1 VRVDSPIAM
10 TLEEKT
16 GKPYISHSAMS
27 TWLNCGWSYYLS
39 RIQKVPEN
47 PSYWL
52 VGGKSV
58 HECTE
63 WYDLMEPKMQ
73 AIADVDCRAVF
84 VDYWQKNYE
93 MADNGMPFR
102 AGGKA
107 TRQYPYKED
116 ASWWLDNG
124 PKMFHNWI
132 EWRKQDNPYTPYQLS
147 GGDFAIETELNVE
160 ISGVPMKGFLD
171 RLMVSPDGELT
182 VIDIK
187 TSTRAP
193 ITYTQL
199 GTYAIMCEKAM
210 GVRPTKGAYFMART
224 GELTPPVDL
233 SHYTENR
240 LGSHLRGFK
249 VAIDN
254 NIFIPQP
261 GFMCGTCSVN
271 HACYAVKG
279 IESHK
284 YPELGETNE

>member
-1 VRVDSPIAM
+1 M

-16 GKPYISHSAMS
+16 GKNYISHSAMS

-63 WYDLMEPKMQ
+63 WYDRMEPKMQ
-73 AIADVDCRAVF
+73 QIADVDCRAVF
-84 VDYWQKNYE
+84 VDIWQKNYDL
-93 MADNGMPFR
+93 ANNGMPFR
-102 AGGKA
+102 AGGRSSK
-107 TRQYPYKED
+107 QYPNKED
-116 ASWWLDNG
+116 ASWWLEHG
-124 PKMFHNWI
+124 PKMFHYWI
-132 EWRKQDNPYTPYQLS
+132 EWRKQERPYTPYLLS
-147 GGDFAIETELNVE
+147 DGTFAVETELNVE
-160 ISGVPMKGFLD
+160 VGGVLMKGFLD
-171 RLMVSPDGELT
+171 RLMVSPEGELT

-187 TSTRAP
+187 TSTKEPASH
-193 ITYTQL
+193 TQL
-199 GTYAIMCEKAM
+199 GTYAVMCEKTI

-224 GELTPPVDL
+224 GELTTPVDL
-233 SHYTENR
+233 DHYTESR

-249 VAIDN
+249 IAIDN

-261 GFMCGTCSVN
+261 GFMCGTCSVS

-279 IESHK
+279 KDSHK
-284 YPELGETNE
+284 YPELGEINE

>member
-1 VRVDSPIAM
+1 M
-10 TLEEKT
+10 
-16 GKPYISHSAMS
+16 
-27 TWLNCGWSYYLS
+27 
-39 RIQKVPEN
+39 PEN

-107 TRQYPYKED
+107 TKQYPNKED
-116 ASWWLDNG
+116 TSWWLDNG

-132 EWRKQDNPYTPYQLS
+132 EWRKQENPYTPYQLA

-160 ISGVPMKGFLD
+160 ISGVLMKGFLD

-199 GTYAIMCEKAM
+199 GTYAIMCEKVM

-249 VAIDN
+249 IAIDN

>member
-1 VRVDSPIAM
+1 M
-10 TLEEKT
+10 
-16 GKPYISHSAMS
+16 
-27 TWLNCGWSYYLS
+27 
-39 RIQKVPEN
+39 PEN

-132 EWRKQDNPYTPYQLS
+132 EWRKQENPYTPYQLS

-249 VAIDN
+249 IAIDN

>member
-1 VRVDSPIAM
+1 MRVNSPIAM

-132 EWRKQDNPYTPYQLS
+132 EWRKQENPYTPYQLA

-160 ISGVPMKGFLD
+160 ISGVLMKGFLD

-199 GTYAIMCEKAM
+199 GTYAIMCEKVM

-249 VAIDN
+249 IAIDN